1 MHAGCALM
9 ARPFR
14 GEVVVTRSLDD
25 PLSDSAEPAPALP
38 LRLMLR
44 FTPEAF
50 ERRFGEHYLSFYYR
64 YAQAAL
70 VLGVLLVSGDF
81 LVDWLATPEVAAN
94 WLRLQ
99 VAVPVLLGGLAY
111 TFLPQAR
118 RHWQGV
124 LAGFIVAAS
133 LCLFWVLLR
142 IDAEGGR
149 GLSSW
154 VGILNFTFLEFY
166 CFIVLGLQ
174 FRAALFAGGAIL
186 AAFLTTL
193 WWRPNQSSVEL
204 AYWSYHV
211 VTLFTLAVGV
221 GWWREFIVRKDF
233 SAQWALEQARAAA
246 EQLAQTKSAFLATM
260 SHEIRTPLNGVLGMN
275 ELLMASPLDPEQRG
289 WANAVQVSG
298 RHLLAL
304 INDVLDVSRIEAG
317 RLPLEEVA
325 VDLPQVIEDV
335 RLMFAQPAQAK
346 GLTLQMSCAPL
357 PGGVRLMGDP
367 LRLRQVVAN
376 LVGNAIKFTSQGGV
390 TVRVQHD
397 AVAAGLAHVR
407 IAVADTGIGIAPEAQ
422 GRIFE
427 RFSQADGSTTRRFG
441 GTGLGLAI
449 CRELAAL
456 MQGHIEVDSQV
467 GQGTCFTVDVK
478 LRVADG
484 SGPSVSGTPEAAPRR
499 LQGTVLL
506 AEDHPVNRAVA
517 IGMLRRLGVTWQVAE
532 DGAAAVEL
540 ARLHGFDAVLMDC
553 QMPVMDGYAATRA
566 IRALPGG
573 RARVPIVAL
582 TANATPEDEARC
594 RESGMDG
601 FVGKPFTLAT
611 LAAAL
616 APWLQA
622 GTDAATAATAPAP
635 LPAGRASIDSAVI
648 ATLIDLD
655 EAGGSALLREVVS
668 GFLAAADTG
677 LAAMD
682 AALAEGRPEAA
693 ARLAH
698 TLKSTAG
705 NAGALALSRLFGELE
720 RCARNDDL
728 RSARA
733 WLDQSRREH
742 AQVQTELA
750 ELLRELA

>member
-1 MHAGCALM
+1 M
-9 ARPFR
+9 
-14 GEVVVTRSLDD
+14 
-25 PLSDSAEPAPALP
+25 LS
-38 LRLMLR
+38 
-44 FTPEAF
+44 FTPESF
-50 ERRFGEHYLSFYYR
+50 EQRFGAHYVAFYYR

-70 VLGVLLVSGDF
+70 LLGLLLVIGDF
-81 LVDWLATPEVAAN
+81 LVDWLAAPGLAAN

-99 VAVPVLLGGLAY
+99 VALPVLLLGLAY

-118 RHWQGV
+118 RHWQEV
-124 LAGFIVAAS
+124 LAGFIVALS
-133 LCLFWVLLR
+133 LCLFWILLR
-142 IDAEGGR
+142 IDAEGGH

-174 FRAALFAGGAIL
+174 FRVALVVGVVVLCAFGA
-186 AAFLTTL
+186 TM
-193 WWRPNQSSVEL
+193 WWHPSQSSAEL

-211 VTLFTLAVGV
+211 VTLFMLAAGV

-260 SHEIRTPLNGVLGMN
+260 GHEIRTPLNGVLGMN
-275 ELLMASPLDPEQRG
+275 ELLMASPLDPEQRA
-289 WANAVQVSG
+289 WADAVRVSG

-304 INDVLDVSRIEAG
+304 INDVLDVSKIEAG
-317 RLPLEEVA
+317 HLALEEVA
-325 VDLPQVIEDV
+325 FELPQVIEDV

-346 GLTLQMSCAPL
+346 GLTLQMGCDPAL
-357 PGGVRLMGDP
+357 GATHLLGDP
-367 LRLRQVVAN
+367 LRLRQIVAN
-376 LVGNAIKFTSQGGV
+376 LVGNAIKFTQQGGV
-390 TVRVQHD
+390 TVRVEQ
-397 AVAAGLAHVR
+397 AAASDGWAPVR
-407 IAVADTGIGIAPEAQ
+407 IAVEDTGIGIPPEAQ

-456 MQGHIEVDSQV
+456 MQGHVEVDSHV
-467 GQGTCFTVDVK
+467 GQGTRFTVDVK
-478 LRVADG
+478 LRVASDG
-484 SGPSVSGTPEAAPRR
+484 DPAATPEAAPTR

-517 IGMLRRLGVTWQVAE
+517 IGMLRRLGVAWQVAE
-532 DGAAAVEL
+532 DGVAAVEL
-540 ARLHGFDAVLMDC
+540 ARLHDFDAVLMDC
-553 QMPVMDGYAATRA
+553 QMPLMDGYAATRA
-566 IRALPGG
+566 IRALPDDRG
-573 RARVPIVAL
+573 RLPIVAL
-582 TANATPEDEARC
+582 TANATAEDMARC
-594 RESGMDG
+594 RDAGMDG

-616 APWLQA
+616 APWLEA
-622 GTDAATAATAPAP
+622 GTGPAQAAVAPAP

-668 GFLAAADTG
+668 GFLEAAGPG
-677 LAAMD
+677 LTTIAT
-682 AALAEGRPEAA
+682 ALAEGRPQDA

-698 TLKSTAG
+698 TLKSTAS
-705 NAGALALSRLFGELE
+705 NAGARALSRQFGEVE
-720 RCARNDDL
+720 RCARSEDL
-728 RSARA
+728 RSAGQ
-733 WLDQSRREH
+733 WLGQARQEH

-750 ELLRELA
+750 GLLRELA

>member
-1 MHAGCALM
+1 
-9 ARPFR
+9 
-14 GEVVVTRSLDD
+14 
-25 PLSDSAEPAPALP
+25 
-38 LRLMLR
+38 MLR

-50 ERRFGEHYLSFYYR
+50 EQRFGAHYLSFYYR

-99 VAVPVLLGGLAY
+99 VALPVLLGGLAY

-133 LCLFWVLLR
+133 LCLFWILLR

-174 FRAALFAGGAIL
+174 FRAALFAGVAIL

-193 WWRPNQSSVEL
+193 WWHPNQSSAEL

-346 GLTLQMSCAPL
+346 RLTLQMSCAPL
-357 PGGVRLMGDP
+357 PAGVRLLGDP

-376 LVGNAIKFTSQGGV
+376 LVGNAIKFTSHGGV
-390 TVRVQHD
+390 TVRVQHEG
-397 AVAAGLAHVR
+397 VVAGLAHVR

-449 CRELAAL
+449 CRELAGL
-456 MQGHIEVDSQV
+456 MQGHIEVDSQM
-467 GQGTCFTVDVK
+467 GRGTRFTVDVK

-484 SGPSVSGTPEAAPRR
+484 SSPSTLDAAEEVPQR
-499 LQGTVLL
+499 LHGTVLL

-517 IGMLRRLGVTWQVAE
+517 IGMLRRLGVAWQVAE

-540 ARLHGFDAVLMDC
+540 ARLHDFDAVLMDC

-566 IRALPGG
+566 IRAQQGD

-601 FVGKPFTLAT
+601 FIGKPFTLAT

-635 LPAGRASIDSAVI
+635 LPADRARIDSAVI

-655 EAGGSALLREVVS
+655 EAGGSALLREVAS

-682 AALAEGRPEAA
+682 AALAEGRPDAA

-720 RCARNDDL
+720 RCARNEDL

-733 WLDQSRREH
+733 WLDQSRQEH